1 MRDVPLPFH
10 DDAIDLLLR
19 LERDGFRL
27 RADGDTLFVEP
38 GHRLSAADGQAIRD
52 HKADILAYL
61 VEYDERAGIAE
72 YDGNLSRSDAEAL
85 AVSQIL
91 TPAAQGRLEAMIERG
106 SGDVVPVASDGPHG
120 LGACFSCGEAL
131 GAGRQYGRCPACQAA
146 ANVRYREAQGFVDP
160 FDL

>member
-1 MRDVPLPFH
+1 MRDVPLPFA
-10 DDAIDLLLR
+10 DGAIDLLLR

-38 GHRLSAADGQAIRD
+38 GHRLTPADGQAIRD
-52 HKADILAYL
+52 HKTDILAYL

-72 YDGNLSRSDAEAL
+72 FDGNLSRSDAEAL
-85 AVSQIL
+85 AVAQIL
-91 TPAAQGRLEAMIERG
+91 TPAAQGRLDAMIERG
-106 SGDVVPVASDGPHG
+106 SGDCVPVASDGPHG

-131 GAGRQYGRCPACQAA
+131 GAGREYGRCPACQAA

>member
-38 GHRLSAADGQAIRD
+38 GHRLSAADSQAIRD

-85 AVSQIL
+85 AVAQIL
-91 TPAAQGRLEAMIERG
+91 APAAQGRLEAMIERG
-106 SGDVVPVASDGPHG
+106 GGDVVPVASDGPHG

-131 GAGRQYGRCPACQAA
+131 VAGRQYGRCPACQAA
-146 ANVRYREAQGFVDP
+146 AEEVYWKGFVDP
-160 FDL
+160 FDP

>member
-1 MRDVPLPFH
+1 MRDIPLPFH
-10 DDAIDLLLR
+10 DEAIDLLLR

-38 GHRLSAADGQAIRD
+38 GHRLTPADGQAIRD

-61 VEYDERAGIAE
+61 AEYDERAAMAE

-85 AVSQIL
+85 SVAQIL
-91 TPAAQGRLEAMIERG
+91 APAVQGRLDAMIERG
-106 SGDVVPVASDGPHG
+106 GEDGVPVASDGPHG

-131 GAGRQYGRCPACQAA
+131 AGREYGRCPACQAA
-146 ANVRYREAQGFVDP
+146 ATVYWGR
-160 FDL
+160 L

>member
-38 GHRLSAADGQAIRD
+38 GHRLSAADSQAIRD
-52 HKADILAYL
+52 HKSDILDYL
-61 VEYDERAGIAE
+61 AEYDERAAIAE
-72 YDGNLSRSDAEAL
+72 YDGHLSRSDAEAL
-85 AVSQIL
+85 AVAQIL
-91 TPAAQGRLEAMIERG
+91 TPAAQGRLDAMIERG
-106 SGDVVPVASDGPHG
+106 GGDCVPVASDGPHG

-131 GAGRQYGRCPACQAA
+131 VAGRQYGRCPPCQAA
-146 ANVRYREAQGFVDP
+146 AEEVYWKGFVDP
-160 FDL
+160 FDP

>member
-1 MRDVPLPFH
+1 MRDIPLPFH

-27 RADGDTLFVEP
+27 RADGDTLYVEP

-52 HKADILAYL
+52 HKRDILAYL
-61 VEYDERAGIAE
+61 DAYPADEP
-72 YDGNLSRSDAEAL
+72 
-85 AVSQIL
+85 QIL
-91 TPAAQGRLEAMIERG
+91 TPAAQGRLDAMIERG
-106 SGDVVPVASDGPHG
+106 VGDVVPVASDGPHG

-131 GAGRQYGRCPACQAA
+131 EAGRQYGRCPACRDAA
-146 ANVRYREAQGFVDP
+146 FIQYCKQKGFVDP

>member
-19 LERDGFRL
+19 LERDGFKL
-27 RADGDTLFVEP
+27 RAEGDTLFVEP
-38 GHRLSAADGQAIRD
+38 GHRLTPADGQAIRD

-72 YDGNLSRSDAEAL
+72 YDGNLSRPDAEAL
-85 AVSQIL
+85 AVALIL
-91 TPAAQGRLEAMIERG
+91 APAAQGRLDAMIERG
-106 SGDVVPVASDGPHG
+106 GGDVVPVASDGPHG

-131 GAGRQYGRCPACQAA
+131 VAGRQYGRCPACQAA
-146 ANVRYREAQGFVDP
+146 AEEVYWKGFVDP
-160 FDL
+160 FDP